1 MGNDVSA
8 AKGALAMSGA
18 KSQAKSV
25 LGNLTA
31 GEDKKKKIIENPDT
45 KREMNAR
52 HKQRE
57 IDFKKQ
63 KEERRQKI
71 SDLKGKWDAHQ
82 SKRNVPGTGGTPQA
96 DKGSW
101 WGGK

>member
-1 MGNDVSA
+1 MIY
-8 AKGALAMSGA
+8 
-18 KSQAKSV
+18 
-25 LGNLTA
+25 
-31 GEDKKKKIIENPDT
+31 KKYAFLHI
-45 KREMNAR
+45 
-52 HKQRE
+52 HS
-57 IDFKKQ
+57 FKKQ

-82 SKRNVPGTGGTPQA
+82 SKRNVPGTGGTPQP